1 MHGPQDTQTGQV
13 RRGTP
18 GRTTRATDDGMP
30 ATASLLGGRYVV
42 LERIGEGGM
51 GVVHAAYD
59 RELDR
64 RVAIKVLHPG
74 ATHEYGRRLLREA
87 QTLARLSHPN
97 LVPVFDVGKAG
108 EELFIAM
115 ELVRGHSLDRYA
127 AARRLPWREALS
139 LLLDAGRGLDHAH
152 RCGLVH
158 RDFKPSNV
166 LVGDDGRARVA
177 DFGLARPVR
186 APSSETSAEK
196 GAPPSPADG
205 GMVLTRPGETPGT
218 PAYLPPEAREATAF
232 DERSDQFSFC
242 MTAWEVLCGVRPAR
256 DPIDGGVIAS
266 VAPGR
271 AVPRS
276 IRRALLRGMSADP
289 AARHASMGELL
300 ARLEGAARRG
310 RVLALGLGATA
321 TLGLAL
327 VYAAGRGDACDG
339 VDRALTSAWNEDRR
353 GQLRAQLDQLPGADA
368 LHEAVSSALDR
379 YGEQWTQMRRETCV
393 AHEDEHRQSSEL
405 FDRRMACLDERRAAM
420 DALVGALLQ
429 TDARDVLL
437 SAPSAARALPP
448 VASCGDVEALSAMA
462 WQPSSEAERALASQL
477 QRELGRVQALEHTG
491 QYGVALPAADAL
503 VADTEALPA
512 GAPLRAKA
520 QLLRAELRR
529 HGGDDDGAFAG
540 YKAAAEAAAA
550 AHDDTTLVTAWL
562 ELVSLLAAHVGR
574 EQEFETVAALV
585 EGLIGRLG
593 SPPVLRARLR
603 ESRARMAV
611 SAGRFDDAVEHGLA
625 AVELLGDLDDPLLRA
640 RLEGSA
646 GLDLQLAGRYEDAV
660 QHFER
665 AIASSSQVLTPM
677 HPEIGN
683 ELVNLSLLQPPAD
696 AEASLRRAVEI
707 LRASFPDGHRDLAKA
722 LANLGLALV
731 NRGAYD
737 EAEATLREALAM
749 QRWVY
754 PNGHPHTAMTLA
766 FLADTLNEVG
776 RRQEAL
782 GFAHEALEIR
792 RVHLPADHAD
802 IGRALRLI
810 ASIHFDAGDVK
821 QARADYERSLAVF
834 DRALPPDHPLVAG
847 ALNGIGECAVLEHDA
862 ERAIEVCTRALAI
875 ERQARGDD
883 ALELVPHLSCLASA
897 HADRGE
903 YELAIELLERSLVL
917 WADQDL
923 GPLLPAQIKL
933 QLATALDH
941 AGRDRER
948 VVTLASE
955 VLAAVAAEPQ
965 ARERM
970 VAPAQR
976 LLAGG

>member
-18 GRTTRATDDGMP
+18 GRSARVADHGMP
-30 ATASLLGGRYVV
+30 PTAALLGGRYVV

-74 ATHEYGRRLLREA
+74 ATKDYGRRLLREA

-97 LVPVFDVGKAG
+97 LVPVFDIGWAG
-108 EELFIAM
+108 DELFVAM
-115 ELVRGHSLDRYA
+115 ELIGGQSLDRFA
-127 AARRLPWREALS
+127 AAHRPAWREALP
-139 LLLDAGRGLDHAH
+139 LLLDAGRGLAHAH
-152 RCGLVH
+152 RQGLVH

-186 APSSETSAEK
+186 FPSSEVRADEPVAS
-196 GAPPSPADG
+196 SPTAAG
-205 GMVLTRPGETPGT
+205 SLVTRPGETPGT
-218 PAYLPPEAREATAF
+218 PAYLPPEARDAAAF

-242 MTAWEVLCGVRPAR
+242 MTAWEVLCGVRPTR
-256 DPIDGGVIAS
+256 NPSDGGVIAT

-276 IRRALLRGMSADP
+276 IRRALLRGMAVDP
-289 AARHASMGELL
+289 AARHGSMAELL
-300 ARLEGAARRG
+300 ARLDVAARRT
-310 RVLALGLGATA
+310 RVLVLGLVATA
-321 TLGLAL
+321 TAALGIAY
-327 VYAAGRGDACDG
+327 VIGRGGPCDEAAG
-339 VDRALTSAWNEDRR
+339 ALASAWNEQRR
-353 GQLRAQLDQLPGADA
+353 EQLRAHFEQLPGADA
-368 LHEAVSSALDR
+368 LHDAVSSALDR
-379 YGEQWTQMRRETCV
+379 YGEQWTQMRGEACV
-393 AHEDEHRQSSEL
+393 AHAIEHRQSADL
-405 FDRRMACLDERRAAM
+405 FDRRMGCLDERRAAL

-437 SAPSAARALPP
+437 SAPSAARELPP
-448 VASCGDVEALSAMA
+448 VASCGDAEALLAMA
-462 WQPSSEAERALASQL
+462 WQPSTEAERVLASRL
-477 QRELGRVQALEHTG
+477 QGELGQVQALEHTG
-491 QYGVALPAADAL
+491 QYRVALPAADAL
-503 VADTEALPA
+503 VVDTEALPA
-512 GAPLRAKA
+512 GSPLRAKA
-520 QLLRAELRR
+520 QLLRAKLRR
-529 HGGDDDGAFAG
+529 DNGDDEGAFAA

-550 AHDDTTLVTAWL
+550 AHDDGTLVAAWL

-611 SAGRFDDAVEHGLA
+611 SAGRFDDAVAHGLA
-625 AVELLGDLDDPLLRA
+625 AVELLGELDDPLLRA

-646 GLDLQLAGRYEDAV
+646 GLDLQLAGRYEEAV
-660 QHFER
+660 HHFEQ
-665 AIASSSQVLTPM
+665 AIASSSEVLTPT
-677 HPEIGN
+677 HPQIGN
-683 ELVNLSLLQPPAD
+683 ELVNLSLLQPPAQ

-707 LRASFPDGHRDLAKA
+707 LRASFPDGHRDVAKA
-722 LANLGLALV
+722 LANLGLALL

-754 PNGHPHTAMTLA
+754 PSGHPHTAMTLA

-776 RRQEAL
+776 RRPEAL
-782 GFAHEALEIR
+782 GFAREALEIR

-821 QARADYERSLAVF
+821 QARADYEAALAVF

-875 ERQARGDD
+875 ERQARGED

-897 HADRGE
+897 HGDRGE
-903 YELAIELLERSLVL
+903 YELAITLLERALVL

-948 VVTLASE
+948 VVTRATE

-976 LLAGG
+976 LIAGG